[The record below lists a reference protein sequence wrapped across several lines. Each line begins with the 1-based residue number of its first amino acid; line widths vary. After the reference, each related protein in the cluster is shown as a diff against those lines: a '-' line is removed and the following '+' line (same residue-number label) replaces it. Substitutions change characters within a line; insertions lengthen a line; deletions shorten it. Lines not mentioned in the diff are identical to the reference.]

1 MGKENATIVHVV
13 SNETD
18 TASSDSALGAETKGA
33 FFRCLADAQR
43 AMLAACSHVPPDVQ
57 EQIDVTVDDRQESF
71 FALLQTLVLDGS
83 PVPKVAM
90 PERDESWSPFV
101 KFLSRPEIRPI
112 HFVRLLLILNG
123 IVKAS
128 FGDDPYVLGRKF
140 ELLLNHYHETHP
152 YGLRDVALAFN
163 SVGLDETLI
172 GRQQLKGW
180 DHNPFA
186 WESDAIWPYWAEH
199 LDLLDQA
206 LQPTTDSW
214 IANLRRNAF
223 SIVASFPE
231 PPRQFVD
238 RLWSFAF
245 GLKLERR
252 PAQEALR
259 REPGIV
265 NRVLEEITSGDSER
279 RTIAAEWLGTLG
291 NSAAIEPLMRA
302 VSQEKEVEPRNA
314 MEVALES
321 LGVTMETLL
330 NRDALFR
337 EAKAELAKGAPK
349 ELEWFPLVALP
360 PVHWSNSG
368 ELVPAE
374 ILQSWV
380 IQTFKLK
387 NPEPGPL
394 LRRYCSQFV
403 ESERQA
409 LGRFVLETWIAQEGY
424 ARKGPIALT
433 CKGILAIA
441 AACCGGEAASAARTY
456 LTNFPRERA
465 GQCKALIQMLAWIDH
480 PAAVQILMSVSAR
493 FKPATIQEE
502 ARRLSLLLA
511 KRKHWTV
518 EQMADRA
525 IPSADLNDKGELRL
539 SYGARMFVARINGQ
553 LDFVL
558 TDSAG
563 KQIKSL
569 PAPRVSDDATLARES
584 KRTFSAAK
592 KELKSILQ
600 IQGDRLYEAMGI
612 QRTWSLPDWET
623 YLHRHVVMR
632 LLCQRLVWYAARD
645 GQELVLFRPLEDGS
659 LTGPDDNLITL
670 PAESRIGLAH
680 ESTLTAEIGHDWQQ
694 HLADYNVTPLFP
706 QFGIHEFKPSA
717 AQLERSALTDFAGH
731 MIDAFTLRGRATKFG
746 FSRGATVDGPWF
758 NEYWRTFA
766 TLGITAT
773 IVFTGNSMPEEN
785 QRVALIE
792 LHFTRRQAK
801 SLCDNAVQLPLGEV
815 PPVLLS
821 ECWNQL
827 RQIAAGGHGF
837 DPEWKKL
844 VIV

>member
-1 MGKENATIVHVV
+1 
-13 SNETD
+13 
-18 TASSDSALGAETKGA
+18 
-33 FFRCLADAQR
+33 
-43 AMLAACSHVPPDVQ
+43 MLAACAHVPPDVQ
-57 EQIDVTVDDRQESF
+57 KQIGVTVDDRQESF

-128 FGDDPYVLGRKF
+128 FGDDPYVPGRKF

-152 YGLRDVALAFN
+152 YGLREVALAFK

-172 GRQQLKGW
+172 GRQQLKAW

-186 WESDAIWPYWAEH
+186 WEADAIWPYWAEH

-291 NSAAIEPLMRA
+291 NSAVIEPLMRA
-302 VSQEKEVEPRNA
+302 VGQEKEVEPRNA

-337 EAKAELAKGAPK
+337 EAKAELAKGVPK

-380 IQTFKLK
+380 IQNFKLK
-387 NPEPGPL
+387 YPEPGPL

-424 ARKGPIALT
+424 TRKGPIALT

-441 AACCGGEAASAARTY
+441 AACCGGEAASAARTH
-456 LTNFPRERA
+456 LTNYPRERA

-511 KRKHWTV
+511 KRKHWTI

-539 SYGARMFVARINGQ
+539 NYGARMFVARISGQ

-569 PAPRVSDDATLARES
+569 PAARVSDDATLARES
-584 KRTFSAAK
+584 KRTFSTAK

-600 IQGDRLYEAMGI
+600 IQGDRLYEAMCI

-632 LLCQRLVWYAARD
+632 LMCQRLVWFAARD
-645 GQELVLFRPLEDGS
+645 GQELVIFRPLEDGS

-706 QFGIHEFKPSA
+706 QFGIHEFKTSA

-731 MIDAFTLRGRATKFG
+731 MIDAFTLRGRATKCG

-758 NEYWRTFA
+758 NEYWKTFS

-773 IVFTGNSMPEEN
+773 IVFTGNTMPEEN

-801 SLCDNAVQLPLGEV
+801 SLCDNAVRIPLGEV
-815 PPVLLS
+815 PPVLVS